1 VILSGVRQT
10 LARGE
15 VVLDMARRPIETIP
29 TAEMTPSAIEES
41 SAAGP
46 RRGASSK
53 MKPTVILVGAD
64 KGGVGKT
71 TVARAVADYLMGK
84 NIPLRAFDTEIP
96 RGTLKRFHGDITE
109 TVDIAST
116 ADQMR
121 ILDTLNTAQVLVSL
135 IDTRAGALAQ
145 TLRVL
150 RDIGFFDAVHA
161 GQFNFILLHVLGAS
175 IASLDEIAE
184 TAPFVANAYY
194 FLVKNYVNET
204 TFFEWDP
211 ETYMNYF
218 AKSRSADEISIP
230 KLSEMA
236 YEQVDIAGSPFSAF
250 IANKTADGRPAS
262 HSFVLRGYVRTW
274 QRKIADEF
282 DRIGLIDLV
291 TDGSSKS

>member
-1 VILSGVRQT
+1 
-10 LARGE
+10 
-15 VVLDMARRPIETIP
+15 MARRPVETISRAKTKRV
-29 TAEMTPSAIEES
+29 TAVAQAPVEPQ
-41 SAAGP
+41 
-46 RRGASSK
+46 RGAVSN

-71 TVARAVADYLMGK
+71 TVARAVADYLSGK
-84 NIPLRAFDTEIP
+84 NVAIRAFDTEIP
-96 RGTLKRFHGDITE
+96 RGTLKRFHADITE
-109 TVDIAST
+109 MVDIVST

-121 ILDTLNTAQVLVSL
+121 ILDTLHTTHVMVSL

-150 RDIGFFDAVHA
+150 RDIGFLDAVRD

-184 TAPFVANAYY
+184 TAPFVANAHY

-211 ETYMNYF
+211 ETYMSYF

-236 YEQVDIAGSPFSAF
+236 YEQVDISASPFSVF
-250 IANKTADGRPAS
+250 VANKSADGRPAA

-274 QRKIADEF
+274 QRKIAEEF
-282 DRIGLIDLV
+282 DRVGLLNLI
-291 TDGSSKS
+291 TEAPSKG

>member
-1 VILSGVRQT
+1 
-10 LARGE
+10 
-15 VVLDMARRPIETIP
+15 
-29 TAEMTPSAIEES
+29 
-41 SAAGP
+41 
-46 RRGASSK
+46 

-71 TVARAVADYLMGK
+71 TVARAIADYLIGK
-84 NIPLRAFDTEIP
+84 NVAIRAFDTEIP
-96 RGTLKRFHGDITE
+96 RGTFKRFHGDVTE
-109 TVDIAST
+109 MVDITST

-121 ILDTLNTAQVLVSL
+121 ILDTLNTAQVTVSL
-135 IDTRAGALAQ
+135 IDTRAGALSQ

-150 RDIGFFDAVHA
+150 RDIGFLDAVRD
-161 GQFNFILLHVLGAS
+161 GQFNFIMMHVLGAS
-175 IASLDEIAE
+175 ISSLDEIAE
-184 TAPFVANAYY
+184 TAPFVANAHY

-211 ETYMNYF
+211 ETHMSYF

-236 YEQVDIAGSPFSAF
+236 YEQVEIAGSPFSTF
-250 IANKTADGRPAS
+250 VANKSADGRGAA

-282 DRIGLIDLV
+282 ERIGLIDLV
-291 TDGSSKS
+291 TEGANKA

>member
-1 VILSGVRQT
+1 
-10 LARGE
+10 
-15 VVLDMARRPIETIP
+15 MARRPSETISP
-29 TAEMTPSAIEES
+29 AKAKPAPVVERAPVE
-41 SAAGP
+41 P
-46 RRGASSK
+46 RRGAVST

-71 TVARAVADYLMGK
+71 TVARAVADYLGGK
-84 NIPLRAFDTEIP
+84 NVAMRAFDTEVP
-96 RGTLKRFHGDITE
+96 RGTLMRFHGDITE
-109 TVDIAST
+109 MVDIAST

-121 ILDTLNTAQVLVSL
+121 ILDTLNTAQVAVSL

-150 RDIGFFDAVHA
+150 RDIGFLEAVRD

-175 IASLDEIAE
+175 ISSLEEIAE
-184 TAPFVANAYY
+184 TAPFAANAHY

-211 ETYMNYF
+211 ETYMSYF

-250 IANKTADGRPAS
+250 VANKTADGRPGA

-274 QRKIADEF
+274 QRKIGEEF
-282 DRIGLIDLV
+282 DRIGLLDLIA
-291 TDGSSKS
+291 DAPRKS

>member
-1 VILSGVRQT
+1 
-10 LARGE
+10 
-15 VVLDMARRPIETIP
+15 M
-29 TAEMTPSAIEES
+29 
-41 SAAGP
+41 
-46 RRGASSK
+46 
-53 MKPTVILVGAD
+53 
-64 KGGVGKT
+64 
-71 TVARAVADYLMGK
+71 
-84 NIPLRAFDTEIP
+84 
-96 RGTLKRFHGDITE
+96 RFHGDITE
-109 TVDIAST
+109 MVDIVST

-121 ILDTLNTAQVLVSL
+121 ILDTLNTAQVTVSL

-150 RDIGFFDAVHA
+150 RDIGFLEAVRD

-175 IASLDEIAE
+175 ISSLEEIAE
-184 TAPFVANAYY
+184 TAPFAANAHY

-211 ETYMNYF
+211 ETYMSYF

-250 IANKTADGRPAS
+250 VANKTADGRSAA

-274 QRKIADEF
+274 QRKIAEEF
-282 DRIGLIDLV
+282 DRIGLLDLIA
-291 TDGSSKS
+291 DAPRKS

>member
-1 VILSGVRQT
+1 
-10 LARGE
+10 
-15 VVLDMARRPIETIP
+15 MARRPTETISP
-29 TAEMTPSAIEES
+29 AKAKPAPVVERAPVE
-41 SAAGP
+41 P
-46 RRGASSK
+46 RRGAVST
-53 MKPTVILVGAD
+53 MKPTVILIGAD

-71 TVARAVADYLMGK
+71 TVARAVADYLTGK
-84 NIPLRAFDTEIP
+84 NVAIRAFDTEVP
-96 RGTLKRFHGDITE
+96 RGTLMRFHGDITE
-109 TVDIAST
+109 MVDITST

-121 ILDTLNTAQVLVSL
+121 ILDTLNTAQVAVSL

-150 RDIGFFDAVHA
+150 RDIGFLEAVRD

-175 IASLDEIAE
+175 ISSLEEIAE
-184 TAPFVANAYY
+184 TAPFVANAHY

-211 ETYMNYF
+211 ETYMSYF

-250 IANKTADGRPAS
+250 VANKTADGRPGA

-274 QRKIADEF
+274 QRKIAEEF
-282 DRIGLIDLV
+282 DRIGLLDLIA
-291 TDGSSKS
+291 DAPRKS

>member
-1 VILSGVRQT
+1 
-10 LARGE
+10 
-15 VVLDMARRPIETIP
+15 
-29 TAEMTPSAIEES
+29 
-41 SAAGP
+41 
-46 RRGASSK
+46 

-71 TVARAVADYLMGK
+71 TVARVVADYLIGK
-84 NIPLRAFDTEIP
+84 NITLRAFDTESP
-96 RGTLKRFHGDITE
+96 RGTLKRFYGDITE
-109 TVDIAST
+109 TVDIGST

-121 ILDTLNTAQVLVSL
+121 ILDTLNTAQVAVSL

-150 RDIGFFDAVHA
+150 RDIGFLDAVRE
-161 GQFNFILLHVLGAS
+161 GQFNFILMHVLGAS
-175 IASLDEIAE
+175 IASLEEIAE
-184 TAPFVANAYY
+184 TAPFVANGHY

-211 ETYMNYF
+211 ETYMSF
-218 AKSRSADEISIP
+218 FSKSRSADEVSVP

-236 YEQVDIAGSPFSAF
+236 YEQVDIAGTPFSTF
-250 IANKTADGRPAS
+250 VANKTADGRSAA

-282 DRIGLIDLV
+282 DRIGLIELV
-291 TDGSSKS
+291 TEAPDRS